1 MKLIALLTLILLT
14 SCASLEE
21 SIGVG
26 PDDNAILC
34 IRADAH
40 LNHAISTGNIDGI
53 RIEFPAWFN
62 DENTTIEQLIA
73 LIDAMGCP

>member
-1 MKLIALLTLILLT
+1 MKTLILLTLLLLT

-62 DENTTIEQLIA
+62 DETATIEQLITLA
-73 LIDAMGCP
+73 EAMCP